1 MTNEEYYIKELE
13 NIKQFFTPIRRE
25 IYHICTLAKIAKIP
39 YTSWWCFFH
48 GERDKLKYSHVIK
61 IVKVLEEYCSYNK
74 IKQNVDMVDIQKVV
88 CNYYRLTPQELCR
101 YTRKRVYLQPRQIAM
116 YFSKELTN
124 KILAE
129 IGEFFG
135 GFDHATCLSGI
146 KLINCLIE
154 TDREIA
160 AQVEEIR
167 KLLK

>member
-13 NIKQFFTPIRRE
+13 NIKQFFTPFKIRLHNIMLLE
-25 IYHICTLAKIAKIP
+25 SEAKVPYHYLWLFISGYNKSIKHSHIP
-39 YTSWWCFFH
+39 N
-48 GERDKLKYSHVIK
+48 
-61 IVKVLEEYCSYNK
+61 IVKVLEEHCSYNK

-88 CNYYRLTPQELCR
+88 CNYFRLTPQELCR

-124 KILAE
+124 KTLAD

-146 KLINCLIE
+146 RLINCLIE

-160 AQVEEIR
+160 AQIEEIR